1 MCVSVYV
8 SERENMFMYVRLRK
22 MCVKQIFVTP
32 LRLGRWPEFNK
43 NIVFVIVIVSLSL
56 SYFYPVIRDLY
67 PVIQGGFA
75 CSYDKL
81 LHSWS

>member
-22 MCVKQIFVTP
+22 MCVIQIFVTP

-56 SYFYPVIRDLY
+56 S
-67 PVIQGGFA
+67 
-75 CSYDKL
+75 L
-81 LHSWS
+81 LHLSLIHI